1 VIGHSGRVR
10 ATRLIFA
17 AALTAMCAALVVS
30 CVFGDSAYSIRVVNE
45 CGRAVRVDY
54 RDGGG
59 ASMGTRPTSSLSAA
73 ISAGDSYLIKTAGAG
88 GVPERADVLIVAD
101 GAAEGVIV
109 PAVFEPGSEGDLG
122 TIVLDEE
129 CAAVE

>member
-1 VIGHSGRVR
+1 M
-10 ATRLIFA
+10 
-17 AALTAMCAALVVS
+17 LTGVCAVLAVG
-30 CVFGDSAYSIRVVNE
+30 CVFGDPAYSIRVVNQ
-45 CGRAVRVDY
+45 CSRSVRVEY
-54 RDGGG
+54 RDAGG
-59 ASMGTRPTSSLSAA
+59 APMGTRLTSSASDVIATGNDYV
-73 ISAGDSYLIKTAGAG
+73 IETAGAG
-88 GVPERADVLIVAD
+88 GVPNRAEVLIVAD